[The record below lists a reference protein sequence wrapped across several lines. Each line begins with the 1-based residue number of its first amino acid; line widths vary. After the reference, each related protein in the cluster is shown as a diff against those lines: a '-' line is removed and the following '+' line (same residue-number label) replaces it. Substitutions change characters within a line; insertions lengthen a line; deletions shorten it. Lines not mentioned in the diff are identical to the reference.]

1 MFSES
6 KFRPH
11 PSPIKNSWIRPSV
24 VMNFLGKDH
33 DGECHEPFLFINIKG
48 RFSFHLHRMRM
59 VFLPFTSRPKLNDPD
74 DFLWKRSDS
83 YFGKI

>member
-24 VMNFLGKDH
+24 VMNFLGQDH
-33 DGECHEPFLFINIKG
+33 DGEHHEPFLFVNIKG
-48 RFSFHLHRMRM
+48 RFSFQLH
-59 VFLPFTSRPKLNDPD
+59 
-74 DFLWKRSDS
+74 
-83 YFGKI
+83 